1 MTHVERVPARPAR
14 YAEWPN
20 WADERLIERFRAL
33 GLERPWIHQAQAAQ
47 LLRQGRNVVQSTGT
61 ASGKSL
67 GYLLPVLTDLLDGAS
82 DAPGARA
89 PRRATA
95 LYLAPTKAL
104 AADQARRIRELRL
117 PIAPA
122 ACLDGDTTPEERRWI
137 RDQGVFALSNPD
149 MVHYALLPDH
159 RRWSP
164 FLRRLRYVVIDECH
178 AYRGVLGSHV
188 AAVLRR
194 LRRVCAHYGAN
205 PVFALASATTAE
217 PQAAAERLIGL
228 PVDAVVDD
236 GSPHGEV
243 LFALWEPPLTE
254 RRGEAGAPVRRS
266 AIAESAGLLADLV
279 RDEVRTVAFVRS
291 RRGAE
296 LVSLIARQQLDSVD
310 DAEGTWRDMT
320 GLVESD
326 DSVEHGGVEHGG
338 VEHSGVQSD
347 GAEHVGADA
356 GGLRAESDRPPG
368 VDELEHQG
376 SVLINEPTEATGTES
391 LLGADAESG
400 VAARVPLATRIAAYR
415 SGYLREDRR
424 ALEADLLSGRLLGV
438 AATNALELGVDL
450 SGLDAVLLTGYPGT
464 RSSVWQQAG
473 RAGRSG
479 RDALAVLVARDDPL
493 DTYLVHH
500 PEALFG
506 KAVESTVLNP
516 GNPYVLWSHLCA
528 AAAEIPLTVAD
539 LDLFG
544 PTAEALTAE
553 LSRTGWLRARQ
564 GGWFWTRPERAA
576 DLTDLRGSG
585 GTPVRIVE
593 AATGRLLGQVDAA
606 AAHSTVHEGAVYLHQ
621 GDTYVVESLDLDGAI
636 AVVNAKDPGYTTHA
650 RDTSLLRITGEE
662 RTEPWG
668 DHVQLSFGAVEVTNQ
683 VVGYLRRDAA
693 TGSVLG
699 EEPLDLPVR
708 KLATKSVWWTMSP
721 TALADAGLAA
731 PDIPGAAHAA
741 EHAAIGL
748 LPLFAQCDRWDI
760 GGLSTACHPDTGLP
774 TVFVH
779 DGLPGGGGFAERGF
793 QQARTWLSATRDAIA
808 ACECPVGCPSCVQSP
823 KCGNGNQPLD
833 KAGAIRLLG
842 VLLDGQ

>member
-14 YAEWPN
+14 YADWPD
-20 WADERLIERFRAL
+20 WADPRAVERFRAL
-33 GLERPWIHQAQAAQ
+33 GIERPWIHQVRAAE
-47 LLRQGRNVVQSTGT
+47 LLRQGRNVVQATGT

-67 GYLLPVLTDLLDGAS
+67 GYLLPLLTELLDGAS
-82 DAPGARA
+82 ETPGARTA
-89 PRRATA
+89 RQATA

-122 ACLDGDTTPEERRWI
+122 ACLDGDTTAEERRWI
-137 RDQGVFALSNPD
+137 RDHGVLALSNPD

-178 AYRGVLGSHV
+178 AYRGVLGSHI

-194 LRRVCAHYGAN
+194 LRRVCAYHGAN

-217 PQAAAERLIGL
+217 PQIAAERLIGL
-228 PVDAVVDD
+228 PVEAVTDD

-243 LFALWEPPLTE
+243 LFALWEPPLTD
-254 RRGEAGAPVRRS
+254 RLGEGGAPVRRS

-279 RDEVRTVAFVRS
+279 RDEVRSVAFVRS

-296 LVSLIARQQLDSVD
+296 LVSLIARQQL
-310 DAEGTWRDMT
+310 A
-320 GLVESD
+320 
-326 DSVEHGGVEHGG
+326 
-338 VEHSGVQSD
+338 QD
-347 GAEHVGADA
+347 GDG
-356 GGLRAESDRPPG
+356 DRPDPAAQN
-368 VDELEHQG
+368 DSTG
-376 SVLINEPTEATGTES
+376 STTES
-391 LLGADAESG
+391 RAPTS
-400 VAARVPLATRIAAYR
+400 RIAAYR

-424 ALEADLLSGRLLGV
+424 ALEADLLSGRLMGV

-479 RDALAVLVARDDPL
+479 RDALAIMIARDDPL

-506 KAVESTVLNP
+506 KSVESTVLNP
-516 GNPYVLWSHLCA
+516 ANPYVLWSHLCA
-528 AAAEIPLTVAD
+528 AAAELPLTAAD
-539 LDLFG
+539 LELFG
-544 PTAEALTAE
+544 PTAQALVTQ
-553 LSRTGWLRARQ
+553 LSRTGWLRARP
-564 GGWFWTRPERAA
+564 GAWFWTRSERAA
-576 DLTDLRGSG
+576 DLIDLRGSG
-585 GTPVRIVE
+585 GTPVRIIE

-621 GDTYVVESLDLDGAI
+621 GDTYVVESLDIDGAI
-636 AVVNAKDPGYTTHA
+636 AIVNAKDPGYTTHA
-650 RDTSLLRITGEE
+650 RDTSSLRITAEE
-662 RTEPWG
+662 RAEDWNE
-668 DHVQLSFGAVEVTNQ
+668 HVRLAFGAVEVTSQ
-683 VVGYLRRDAA
+683 VVGYLRRDAV
-693 TGSVLG
+693 TGAVLG
-699 EEPLDLPVR
+699 EEPLDLPAR
-708 KLATKSVWWTMSP
+708 RLSTKSVWWTVSP
-721 TALADAGLAA
+721 AALADAQLTA

-760 GGLSTACHPDTGLP
+760 GGLSTACHPDTGLA

-779 DGLPGGGGFAERGF
+779 DGLPGGGGFAERGY
-793 QQARTWLSATRDAIA
+793 QRAQAWLAATRDAIA

-842 VLLDGQ
+842 VLLDGR

>member
-1 MTHVERVPARPAR
+1 MRPVHREECLFLLWCILVTTMPRTRSAEEILHRLVSISRAERADAMTHVERVPARPAR
-14 YAEWPN
+14 YGEWPG
-20 WADERLIERFRAL
+20 WADPRVVERFQAL
-33 GLERPWIHQAQAAQ
+33 GIERPWVHQTQAAQ
-47 LLRQGRNVVQSTGT
+47 LLHERRNVVQATGT

-67 GYLLPVLTDLLDGAS
+67 GYLLPLLTELLDGAS
-82 DAPGARA
+82 DAAAARG

-117 PIAPA
+117 PMAPA
-122 ACLDGDTTPEERRWI
+122 VCLDGDTTAEERRWI
-137 RDQGVFALSNPD
+137 RDHGVFALSNPD
-149 MVHYALLPDH
+149 MVHYSLLPDH
-159 RRWSP
+159 RRWAP

-194 LRRVCAHYGAN
+194 LRRICAHYGAD

-217 PQAAAERLIGL
+217 PEITATRLTGL
-228 PVDAVVDD
+228 PVTAVTDD
-236 GSPHGEV
+236 GSPHGELV
-243 LFALWEPPLTE
+243 FALWEPPLTE
-254 RRGEAGAPVRRS
+254 RRGEGGAPVRRS

-296 LVSLIARQQLDSVD
+296 VVSLIARQQLGQGGI
-310 DAEGTWRDMT
+310 ET
-320 GLVESD
+320 GAGPD
-326 DSVEHGGVEHGG
+326 RRAG
-338 VEHSGVQSD
+338 
-347 GAEHVGADA
+347 GAE
-356 GGLRAESDRPPG
+356 PPAPG
-368 VDELEHQG
+368 
-376 SVLINEPTEATGTES
+376 
-391 LLGADAESG
+391 
-400 VAARVPLATRIAAYR
+400 RIAAYR

-450 SGLDAVLLTGYPGT
+450 SGLDAVLLAGYPGT

-479 RDALAVLVARDDPL
+479 RDALAVLIARDDPL

-506 KAVESTVLNP
+506 KSVESTVLNP

-528 AAAEIPLTVAD
+528 AAAELPLTTAD
-539 LDLFG
+539 LEVFG
-544 PTAEALTAE
+544 PTTEALVAE
-553 LSRTGWLRARQ
+553 LSRSGWLRARP
-564 GGWFWTRPERAA
+564 GGWYWTRPERAA

-585 GTPVRIVE
+585 GSPVRIVE

-621 GDTYVVESLDLDGAI
+621 GATYVVESLDLERAI
-636 AVVNAKDPGYTTHA
+636 AVVNAKEPGYTTHA
-650 RDTSLLRITGEE
+650 RDASQLRITAEE
-662 RTEPWG
+662 RGEQWSRQ
-668 DHVQLSFGAVEVTNQ
+668 VRLAYGAVQVTNQ
-683 VVGYLRRDAA
+683 VVGYLRRDAT
-693 TGSVLG
+693 TGAVLG
-699 EEPLDLPVR
+699 EEQLDLPSR
-708 KLATKSVWWTMSP
+708 TLATKAVWWTIAPS
-721 TALADAGLAA
+721 ALADARLAA

-748 LPLFAQCDRWDI
+748 LPLFAECDRWDI
-760 GGLSTACHPDTGLP
+760 GGLSTAAHPDTGLP

-779 DGLPGGGGFAERGF
+779 DGLPGGGGFAERGYE
-793 QQARTWLSATRDAIA
+793 QARAWLSATRAAIA
-808 ACECPVGCPSCVQSP
+808 ACECPAGCPSCVQSP

-842 VLLDGQ
+842 VLLDAR

>member
-14 YAEWPN
+14 YADWPS
-20 WADERLIERFRAL
+20 WADERLVERFQAL
-33 GLERPWIHQAQAAQ
+33 GIERPWIHQEQAAR
-47 LLRQGRNVVQSTGT
+47 LLRQGRNVVQATGT

-82 DAPGARA
+82 DAPGARTA
-89 PRRATA
+89 RRATA

-149 MVHYALLPDH
+149 MLHYALLPDH

-194 LRRVCAHYGAN
+194 LRRVCANYGAQ

-296 LVSLIARQQLDSVD
+296 LVSLIARQHLAADGGGTWPDAAGSVEPAGAVEHVSL
-310 DAEGTWRDMT
+310 DAEG
-320 GLVESD
+320 
-326 DSVEHGGVEHGG
+326 
-338 VEHSGVQSD
+338 SGVD
-347 GAEHVGADA
+347 
-356 GGLRAESDRPPG
+356 GLRAEGTQTPG
-368 VDELEHQG
+368 VAALEHQG
-376 SVLINEPTEATGTES
+376 SVLVDEPASARTVGESHGT
-391 LLGADAESG
+391 DAE
-400 VAARVPLATRIAAYR
+400 ARSAERTALATRIAAYR

-479 RDALAVLVARDDPL
+479 RDALAILVARDDPL

-528 AAAEIPLTVAD
+528 AASEIPLTVAD

-564 GGWFWTRPERAA
+564 DGWFWTRPERAA

-593 AATGRLLGQVDAA
+593 DATGRLLGQVDAA

-650 RDTSLLRITGEE
+650 RDTSLLRITAEE
-662 RTEPWG
+662 RAEPWS
-668 DHVQLSFGAVEVTNQ
+668 DHVQLSFGAVEVTSQ

-699 EEPLDLPVR
+699 EEPLDLPAR
-708 KLATKSVWWTMSP
+708 RLATKSVWWTMSP
-721 TALADAGLAA
+721 VALADAGLAA

-779 DGLPGGGGFAERGF
+779 DGLPGGGGFAERGY

>member
-14 YAEWPN
+14 YAEWPS
-20 WADERLIERFRAL
+20 WADPRVVERFQAL
-33 GLERPWIHQAQAAQ
+33 GIERPWVHQALAAQ
-47 LLRQGRNVVQSTGT
+47 LLHERRNVVQATGT

-67 GYLLPVLTDLLDGAS
+67 GYLLPLLTDLLDGAS
-82 DAPGARA
+82 DSPAATRA

-104 AADQARRIRELRL
+104 AADQARRIRELGL
-117 PIAPA
+117 PMPPA
-122 ACLDGDTTPEERRWI
+122 ACLDGDTTAEERRWI
-137 RDQGVFALSNPD
+137 RDFGLLALSNPD
-149 MVHYALLPDH
+149 MLHYSLLPDH

-194 LRRVCAHYGAN
+194 LRRLCAYYGAE
-205 PVFALASATTAE
+205 PVFALASATAAE
-217 PQAAAERLIGL
+217 PEATATRLTGL
-228 PVDAVVDD
+228 PVTAVTDDA
-236 GSPHGEV
+236 SPHGELV
-243 LFALWEPPLTE
+243 FALWEPPLTD
-254 RRGEAGAPVRRS
+254 RRGEGGAPVRRS

-296 LVSLIARQQLDSVD
+296 VVSLIARQQLGQGEIGIGAGNPAGGV
-310 DAEGTWRDMT
+310 AEGGDR
-320 GLVESD
+320 ER
-326 DSVEHGGVEHGG
+326 
-338 VEHSGVQSD
+338 D
-347 GAEHVGADA
+347 GAQARGTGGSTGGATEKTGAQTRGVGVSTGGGSPTMA
-356 GGLRAESDRPPG
+356 G
-368 VDELEHQG
+368 
-376 SVLINEPTEATGTES
+376 
-391 LLGADAESG
+391 
-400 VAARVPLATRIAAYR
+400 RIAAYR

-450 SGLDAVLLTGYPGT
+450 SGLDAVLLAGYPGT

-479 RDALAVLVARDDPL
+479 RDALAVLIARDDPL

-506 KAVESTVLNP
+506 KSVESTVLNP
-516 GNPYVLWSHLCA
+516 NNPYVLWSHLCA
-528 AAAEIPLTVAD
+528 AAAELPLTAAE

-544 PTAEALTAE
+544 PTAPALAAE
-553 LSRTGWLRARQ
+553 LGRTGWLRERPS
-564 GGWFWTRPERAA
+564 GWYWTRPERAA

-621 GDTYVVESLDLDGAI
+621 GANYVVEALDLDSSI
-636 AVVNAKDPGYTTHA
+636 AVVNAKEPGYTTHA
-650 RDTSLLRITGEE
+650 RDTSQLRITGEE
-662 RTEPWG
+662 RAEDWG
-668 DHVQLSFGAVEVTNQ
+668 SRVRLSFGSVQVTNQ
-683 VVGYLRRDAA
+683 VVGYLRRDAT

-699 EEPLDLPVR
+699 EEPLELPSR
-708 KLATKSVWWTMSP
+708 TLATKAVWWTMTP
-721 TALADAGLAA
+721 GALADAELAA

-748 LPLFAQCDRWDI
+748 LPLFAECDRWDI
-760 GGLSTACHPDTGLP
+760 GGLSTALHPDTGLP

-779 DGLPGGGGFAERGF
+779 DGLPGGSGFAERGYE
-793 QQARTWLSATRDAIA
+793 QAIAWLSATRAAIA

-842 VLLDGQ
+842 VLLDDR

>member
-14 YAEWPN
+14 YAEWPS
-20 WADERLIERFRAL
+20 WADKRVIDRFRAL
-33 GLERPWIHQAQAAQ
+33 GIERPWIHQAEAAQ
-47 LLRQGRNVVQSTGT
+47 LLRRGHNVVQATGT

-67 GYLLPVLTDLLDGAS
+67 GYLLPALTDLLDGVS
-82 DAPGARA
+82 DAPGVRG
-89 PRRATA
+89 PRRTTA

-194 LRRVCAHYGAN
+194 LRRVCAHYGAS

-243 LFALWEPPLTE
+243 LFALWEPPLTD
-254 RRGEAGAPVRRS
+254 RRGERGAPVRRS

-296 LVSLIARQQLDSVD
+296 LVSLIARQQLGQADGSIWPAEAVPVQTTADLRADGSGTEDTDS
-310 DAEGTWRDMT
+310 TN
-320 GLVESD
+320 
-326 DSVEHGGVEHGG
+326 
-338 VEHSGVQSD
+338 SD
-347 GAEHVGADA
+347 GSE
-356 GGLRAESDRPPG
+356 R
-368 VDELEHQG
+368 QG
-376 SVLINEPTEATGTES
+376 SVLVDQLSGRQAAAGSP
-391 LLGADAESG
+391 GAHSKGRSTDAETAVPSLETDDE
-400 VAARVPLATRIAAYR
+400 ARSAERAPLASRIAAYR

-479 RDALAVLVARDDPL
+479 RDALAVMVARDDPL

-506 KAVESTVLNP
+506 KSVESTVLNP

-528 AAAEIPLTVAD
+528 AAAELPLTKAD

-544 PTAEALTAE
+544 PTTEALAAE
-553 LSRTGWLRARQ
+553 LSRTGWLRARE

-621 GDTYVVESLDLDGAI
+621 GDNYVVESLDLDGAI
-636 AVVNAKDPGYTTHA
+636 AVVNAKDPGYSTHA

-662 RTEPWG
+662 RTELWS
-668 DHVQLSFGAVEVTNQ
+668 DDVRLSFGAVEVTNQ

-693 TGSVLG
+693 TGAVLG
-699 EEPLDLPVR
+699 EEPLDLPAR
-708 KLATKSVWWTMSP
+708 RLATKAVWWTMSP
-721 TALADAGLAA
+721 ASLAAAELAA

-793 QQARTWLSATRDAIA
+793 QQARAWLGATRDAIA
-808 ACECPVGCPSCVQSP
+808 ACECPAGCPSCVQSP

-833 KAGAIRLLG
+833 KNGAIRLLG
-842 VLLDGQ
+842 VLLDGR

>member
-14 YAEWPN
+14 YAEWPS
-20 WADERLIERFRAL
+20 WADPRVVERFQALGIERLWA
-33 GLERPWIHQAQAAQ
+33 HQALAAN
-47 LLRQGRNVVQSTGT
+47 LLHEHRHVVLATGT

-67 GYLLPVLTDLLDGAS
+67 GYLLPLLTDLIDDVSA
-82 DAPGARA
+82 DTTATRA

-104 AADQARRIRELRL
+104 AADQVRRIRELRL
-117 PIAPA
+117 PVAPA

-137 RDQGVFALSNPD
+137 RDYGVFALSNPD

-178 AYRGVLGSHV
+178 TYRGVLGSHV

-194 LRRVCAHYGAN
+194 LRRICAHYGAD
-205 PVFALASATTAE
+205 PVFALASATTADPE
-217 PQAAAERLIGL
+217 TTAARLTGL
-228 PVDAVVDD
+228 PVRAVTED
-236 GSPHGEV
+236 GSPHGRV
-243 LFALWEPPLTE
+243 MFALWEPPLTE
-254 RRGEAGAPVRRS
+254 RRGEGGAPTRRS
-266 AIAESAGLLADLV
+266 AIAEAAGLLADLV

-296 LVSLIARQQLDSVD
+296 LVSLIARQQLGQTSAEAWGDNTQKVAITAHGYPETQTMAEAGLTPESSV
-310 DAEGTWRDMT
+310 ASKSELGSGT
-320 GLVESD
+320 GI
-326 DSVEHGGVEHGG
+326 
-338 VEHSGVQSD
+338 
-347 GAEHVGADA
+347 
-356 GGLRAESDRPPG
+356 RAET
-368 VDELEHQG
+368 EHETETETGNGARTGAQTAP
-376 SVLINEPTEATGTES
+376 VLHS
-391 LLGADAESG
+391 
-400 VAARVPLATRIAAYR
+400 RIAAYR
-415 SGYLREDRR
+415 AGYLREDRR

-450 SGLDAVLLTGYPGT
+450 SGLDAVLLAGYPGT

-479 RDALAVLVARDDPL
+479 RDALAVLIARDDPL

-506 KAVESTVLNP
+506 KSVESTVLNP
-516 GNPYVLWSHLCA
+516 NNPYVLWSHLCA
-528 AAAEIPLTVAD
+528 AAAELPLAEQD

-544 PTAEALTAE
+544 PIAPALTAE
-553 LSRTGWLRARQ
+553 LGQAGWLRARP
-564 GGWFWTRPERAA
+564 GGWYWTRPERAA

-593 AATGRLLGQVDAA
+593 AETGRLLGQVDAA
-606 AAHSTVHEGAVYLHQ
+606 AAHTTVHQGAVYLHQ
-621 GDTYVVESLDLDGAI
+621 GANYVVDFLDLDGAI
-636 AVVNAKDPGYTTHA
+636 AVVHGEEPGYTTHA
-650 RDTSLLRITGEE
+650 RDVSQLRITAEE
-662 RTEPWG
+662 RTETWG
-668 DHVQLSFGAVEVTNQ
+668 AHIRLAFGAVEVTNQ

-693 TGSVLG
+693 TGSVLD
-699 EEPLDLPVR
+699 EEPLDLPSR
-708 KLATKSVWWTMSP
+708 TLATKAVWWTISP
-721 TALADAGLAA
+721 SALAHAELAA

-748 LPLFAQCDRWDI
+748 LPLFAECDRWDI
-760 GGLSTACHPDTGLP
+760 GGLSTACHVDTGLP

-779 DGLPGGGGFAERGF
+779 DGLPGGGGFAERGYE
-793 QQARTWLSATRDAIA
+793 QARAWLSATRAAIA

-833 KAGAIRLLG
+833 KTGAIRLLG
-842 VLLDGQ
+842 VLLDEP